1 MSKDNIIGVIGGM
14 GPYAGLD
21 LTRKIFEETIAGKD
35 QDHVPVA
42 MFSLSHRIADRTAF
56 LLREIDTNP
65 APAIAQ
71 VALQLERAGAVVAG
85 MSCNSAHA
93 PALFEEIKTILDSSN
108 SQLGLLNMI
117 DETVAFIKTEY
128 TNLSRIGVLSTNS
141 IYHFG
146 VYREALC
153 KAQFDPLLPDVATQ
167 EKVVHMA
174 IYDPVYGIKAQ
185 SDPVSEK
192 ARQNL
197 VDVIGQLGS
206 AGAEAVILGCTELPL
221 ARPEPEIGGMPLI
234 DPTRILARALIRETY
249 PDKLKPIRY

>member
-1 MSKDNIIGVIGGM
+1 MSKDHIIGVIGGM

-21 LTRKIFEETIAGKD
+21 LTRKIFEETIAGND
-35 QDHVPVA
+35 QDHVPIA

-56 LLREIDTNP
+56 LLHEIETNP
-65 APAIAQ
+65 APPIAQ
-71 VALQLERAGAVVAG
+71 IALMLERVGAVVAG
-85 MSCNSAHA
+85 MSCNSAHV
-93 PALFEEIKTILDSSN
+93 PALFNEIKTTLHSSN
-108 SQLGLLNMI
+108 SQLCLLNMI
-117 DETVAFIKTEY
+117 DETVDFIKTEY

-153 KAQFDPLLPDVATQ
+153 KAQFDPILPDIATQ
-167 EKVVHMA
+167 ENVVHMA

-185 SDPVSEK
+185 SHPVSEK
-192 ARQNL
+192 ARRHL
-197 VDVIGQLGS
+197 VASIGQLGS

-221 ARPEPEIGGMPLI
+221 ALPEPAINGMPLI

-249 PDKLKPIRY
+249 PEKLKPIR